1 MSTHYDDEAQVEEL
15 RRWIREN
22 WKAIAGGV
30 VLGLAV
36 IFGWEAYNRNRD
48 AHRGEGAQLFEQLQ
62 VAANGDKYDDAVKI
76 GDRLVKEFENTP
88 YAVAAAMKIAQLA
101 VTAGKADDARARLD
115 WAAAHNSDD
124 ALKPLIQFRL
134 AEVLWQA
141 GKVEDALKQLSGGAG
156 PYEALYSELQ
166 GDIKLSQGD
175 RPGAYAAYDNALK
188 KYDPKGNPAGKELL
202 QQKLDDL
209 SDAAPVQS

>member
-15 RRWIREN
+15 RRWLREN
-22 WKAIAGGV
+22 WKAIAGGI

-48 AHRGEGAQLFEQLQ
+48 AHRAEGAQLFEQLQ
-62 VAANGDKYDDAVKI
+62 TAASGDKYDDAVKI
-76 GDRLVKEFENTP
+76 CDRLVKEFENTP
-88 YAVAAAMKIAQLA
+88 YAVAAAMKVAQLA
-101 VTAGKADDARARLD
+101 VTSGKADDARGRLE
-115 WAAAHNSDD
+115 WAASHNGDD

-134 AEVLWQA
+134 AEVLWQS
-141 GKVEDALKQLSGGAG
+141 GKVDEALKQLTGAAG

-175 RPGAYAAYDNALK
+175 RAAAYSAYDNALK
-188 KYDPKGNPAGKELL
+188 KYDAKGNPAGKELL

-209 SDAAPVQS
+209 ADAAPVHS